1 MLRGPL
7 VIQTFG
13 THLTAVNGAL
23 KIDGI
28 DDPDAPIGEPIRGLG
43 LAAATIKRALTLIK
57 DGVVTINA
65 INDVNGKVP
74 NLPKSVNATTS
85 KESTA
90 AVAFNDD
97 MWGRQSWGFTK
108 LAERVAQSTH
118 KFEKIEKAAKLHLK
132 AHTHVWESIANS
144 GMQDDNIDNEFAA
157 LAEQYDTDDDS
168 D

>member
-1 MLRGPL
+1 MLKGPL

-13 THLTAVNGAL
+13 THLMAVNSAL

-28 DDPDAPIGEPIRGLG
+28 NDPDAPTGKPIRGLG
-43 LAAATIKRALTLIK
+43 LAAATVKQALTIVK
-57 DGVVTINA
+57 DGVMTIDA
-65 INDVNGKVP
+65 INDTNGKVP
-74 NLPKSVNATTS
+74 TLPKSVNATTG

-97 MWGRQSWGFTK
+97 VWGRQSWGFTK
-108 LAERVAQSTH
+108 LVERVAQSTH
-118 KFEKIEKAAKLHLK
+118 QFEKIEKVAKSC
-132 AHTHVWESIANS
+132 VWESITDS

-157 LAEQYDTDDDS
+157 LAEQCDTDNDS